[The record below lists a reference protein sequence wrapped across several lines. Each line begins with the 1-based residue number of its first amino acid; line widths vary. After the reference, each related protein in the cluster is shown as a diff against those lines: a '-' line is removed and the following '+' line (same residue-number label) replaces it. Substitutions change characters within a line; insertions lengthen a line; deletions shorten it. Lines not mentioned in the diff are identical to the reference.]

1 MFFLQFLESDK
12 HDMLAWARDF
22 DIFIHSFQ
30 MPTWRQRR
38 APAIRKVAGEGRE
51 SPVAPLHVFA
61 FAPLAAAPWN
71 MGEGCLIASTPCKKK
86 MGEELTGPGDADLR
100 FSLGHV
106 HFLLTIDPATCP
118 GKEVQTVPCVPL
130 YIPNDLHKH
139 LRGAVVLSNPG

>member
-38 APAIRKVAGEGRE
+38 APTIRKVAGEGCE

-61 FAPLAAAPWN
+61 FAPLAAPPGTWGRGVSLQALPAKRRWGKSSQAWE
-71 MGEGCLIASTPCKKK
+71 M
-86 MGEELTGPGDADLR
+86 LTYNSAWDT
-100 FSLGHV
+100 FI
-106 HFLLTIDPATCP
+106 FF
-118 GKEVQTVPCVPL
+118 
-130 YIPNDLHKH
+130 
-139 LRGAVVLSNPG
+139 